1 MIRATMLAFV
11 RFYRRFLSPLLPPA
25 CRFEPTC
32 SQYALDAIEMHG
44 AFRGGWLTFRR
55 ILRCQP
61 FSRGGFDPVPVPH
74 RHGDV
79 SRTKC
84 HG

>member
-1 MIRATMLAFV
+1 MIRACMLALI
-11 RFYRRFLSPLLPPA
+11 RFYRRFLSPLLPAA

-44 AFRGGWLTFRR
+44 AFKGGWLTLRR
-55 ILRCQP
+55 LLRCQP
-61 FSRGGFDPVPVPH
+61 FSRGGFDPVPVP
-74 RHGDV
+74 GK
-79 SRTKC
+79 KC

>member
-1 MIRATMLAFV
+1 MIRACMLASV
-11 RFYRRFLSPLLPPA
+11 RFYRRFFSPLLPAA

-44 AFRGGWLTFRR
+44 AFKGGWLTLRR
-55 ILRCQP
+55 LLRCQP
-61 FSRGGFDPVPVPH
+61 FSRGGFDPVPVP
-74 RHGDV
+74 GK
-79 SRTKC
+79 KC